1 DGGDAEGCEPRGEW
15 AGTGG
20 AHHRRR
26 AAYAGGARLPHLR
39 LSRAGDAALP
49 RRRDW
54 RCDATRGRHAA
65 PPAPS
70 PYIRMTE
77 PRSSER
83 PTVAITGA
91 SGFIGSALTQS
102 FQRDGWRVLALSRSR
117 ATSDDQVNWDPE
129 AGTIDA
135 GALQG
140 VSAVVHLAGESIDGR
155 WTD

>member
-1 DGGDAEGCEPRGEW
+1 RSKW
-15 AGTGG
+15 SGTGG

-26 AAYAGGARLPHLR
+26 DAYAGGDRLPHLR

-54 RCDATRGRHAA
+54 RCDATRGRHDAR
-65 PPAPS
+65 PPRP
-70 PYIRMTE
+70 PDIRMTDT
-77 PRSSER
+77 RSSVR

-102 FQRDGWRVLALSRSR
+102 FQRDGWRVLALSRSG
-117 ATSDDQVNWDPE
+117 ATSADQVNWDPE

-140 VSAVVHLAGESIDGR
+140 VSAVVHL
-155 WTD
+155 